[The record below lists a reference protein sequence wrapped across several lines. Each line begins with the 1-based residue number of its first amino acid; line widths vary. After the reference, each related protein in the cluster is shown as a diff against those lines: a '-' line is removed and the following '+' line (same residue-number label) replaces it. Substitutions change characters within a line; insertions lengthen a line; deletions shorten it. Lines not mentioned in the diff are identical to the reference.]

1 MHLDEVLQLFRAT
14 THDDW
19 HSIYDYARFSYHQSF
34 ESERQAG
41 SVNAVAAPAN
51 HGQYAV
57 CKRDVALSMAWG
69 LDVSQSPY
77 DFTTRDPQHL
87 DWAPSFWGEVHE
99 HYADLFYN
107 NVLVW
112 RFSYLVG
119 DGGRMFLPWAKAKL
133 SGSNPPRC
141 THYFDRQD
149 IEDVRLIAMI
159 GGADAQELRDRL
171 QMTGLQVADHED
183 EVSTSQ
189 PEPTE

>member
-1 MHLDEVLQLFRAT
+1 MHLDEVLQLFRST
-14 THDDW
+14 TPDDW
-19 HSIYDYARFSYHQSF
+19 HSIHDYARFSYHQSI
-34 ESERQAG
+34 ESTLRSDSTPVE
-41 SVNAVAAPAN
+41 VAPAA

-57 CKRDVALSMAWG
+57 CTRDVALSLAWG
-69 LDVSQSPY
+69 HNTDRSPF
-77 DFTTRDPQHL
+77 DWSKRDEQHL
-87 DWAPSFWGEVHE
+87 DWAPYFWSPVSEQ
-99 HYADLFYN
+99 YADLFYN

-141 THYFDRQD
+141 TYYFDRQEV
-149 IEDVRLIAMI
+149 EDVRLIAMI

-183 EVSTSQ
+183 EVSISQ